1 MNYKELD
8 CFLREI
14 TPSEKWH
21 LENLGKKSEFYKNV
35 DKVNIDGSLVYLF
48 DFGIRLKKENIT
60 INKGGSKFEPL
71 YIHMNCIIIHL
82 LL

>member
-35 DKVNIDGSLVYLF
+35 DKVNIDGY
-48 DFGIRLKKENIT
+48 N
-60 INKGGSKFEPL
+60 NK
-71 YIHMNCIIIHL
+71 
-82 LL
+82 